1 MSQTHLT
8 ALTKDAAHAAFFGL
22 GSPCLMWEC
31 GFLNWIAHRNSLVTQ
46 RKPRNTSLSETK
58 AFNTQVM
65 VMREELVQHWQHQVI
80 EQEGSQHTGQV
91 ISTKKAEPINY
102 S

>member
-1 MSQTHLT
+1 
-8 ALTKDAAHAAFFGL
+8 
-22 GSPCLMWEC
+22 MWEC

-46 RKPRNTSLSETK
+46 RKPRNTSLSGTK
-58 AFNTQVM
+58 AFNTQVI
-65 VMREELVQHWQHQVI
+65 VMREEFVQHWQHQVT
-80 EQEGSQHTGQV
+80 EQKGSQHTGQV

>member
-1 MSQTHLT
+1 
-8 ALTKDAAHAAFFGL
+8 
-22 GSPCLMWEC
+22 MWEC

-46 RKPRNTSLSETK
+46 RKLRNTSLSGTK
-58 AFNTQVM
+58 AFNIQVI

-80 EQEGSQHTGQV
+80 EQKGSQHTGQV